1 MIHADFKVVNE
12 HTAVCVCSGS
22 DQKVAVVE
30 WLLWLIDHAEHF
42 EQ

>member
-1 MIHADFKVVNE
+1 VCVCVC
-12 HTAVCVCSGS
+12 VCVCSGS

-30 WLLWLIDHAEHF
+30 WLRWLIDHAEHF